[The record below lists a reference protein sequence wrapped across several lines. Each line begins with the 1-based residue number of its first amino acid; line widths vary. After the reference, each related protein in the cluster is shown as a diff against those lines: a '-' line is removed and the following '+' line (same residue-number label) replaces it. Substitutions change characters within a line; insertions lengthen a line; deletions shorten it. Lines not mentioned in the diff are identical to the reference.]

1 MRHRL
6 GTTLAVLLLVLTTHG
21 TASAQP
27 KGEAASPEE
36 VRQIV
41 TFLFQPGRSAEALA
55 IYERQLKPIYENL
68 PDLRRFRAYREIES
82 PEPLDLVVVSS
93 YLGMAGMDAANDGLR
108 RAPAS
113 GPGALE
119 LYGRLSG
126 MTQHHHDQFIEMVPA
141 LSDSGVAP
149 APLTVFEYT
158 RIAPGQRAA
167 FEAQMRQVVRPFE
180 QQHRSYLW
188 SEYGRVLLSD
198 GWDVV
203 RIFGIRNL
211 GDWHAYQ
218 RILRAMPQADLWD
231 ATIAARKTIILR
243 QDSRLSVR

>member
-1 MRHRL
+1 VPVQHDD
-6 GTTLAVLLLVLTTHG
+6 
-21 TASAQP
+21 
-27 KGEAASPEE
+27 

-68 PDLRRFRAYREIES
+68 PDMRRFRAYREVES

-93 YLGMAGMDAANDGLR
+93 YNGMAGMDAANDGLR

-113 GPGALE
+113 GPGALA
-119 LYGRLSG
+119 LYGQLSN
-126 MTQHHHDQFIEMVPA
+126 MAQHHHDQFIEMVPA
-141 LSDSGVAP
+141 LSDSGFAP

-167 FEAQMRQVVRPFE
+167 FETLMRQTVRPFE
-180 QQHRSYLW
+180 QQDRPYLW
-188 SEYGRVLLSD
+188 AEYGRVLLSD
-198 GWDVV
+198 SWDVV

-218 RILRAMPQADLWD
+218 RILRAMPSANRWD

>member
-1 MRHRL
+1 MLHRL
-6 GTTLAVLLLVLTTHG
+6 GTTLAVLLLVLIPHG
-21 TASAQP
+21 TVSAQRP
-27 KGEAASPEE
+27 RVSAPQDD

-41 TFLFQPGRSAEALA
+41 TFLFQPGRAAEALA
-55 IYERQLKPIYENL
+55 IYERQLQPIYENL
-68 PDLRRFRAYREIES
+68 TELRRFRAYREVES

-93 YLGMAGMDAANDGLR
+93 YNGMAGMDAANEGLR

-119 LYGRLSG
+119 LYGRLSS

-141 LSDSGVAP
+141 LSDSGFAP

-167 FEAQMRQVVRPFE
+167 FETHMRQVVRPFE
-180 QQHRSYLW
+180 QQNRSYLW
-188 SEYGRVLLSD
+188 SEYGRVLVGD

-203 RIFGIRNL
+203 RIFGIRTL
-211 GDWHAYQ
+211 GDWHSYQ
-218 RILRAMPQADLWD
+218 RVLRSLPQADAWD